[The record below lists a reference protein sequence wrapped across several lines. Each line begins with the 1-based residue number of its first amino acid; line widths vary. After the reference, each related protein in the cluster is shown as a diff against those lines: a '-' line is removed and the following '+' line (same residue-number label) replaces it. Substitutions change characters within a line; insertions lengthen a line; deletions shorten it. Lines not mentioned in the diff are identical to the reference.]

1 MNVDYANLEANVLD
15 GTFRNE
21 LEQELLVGFRMIRD
35 AGERLP
41 SPSHYASQIA
51 EIVSRNAPEP
61 MAPELAF
68 EVYQEILM
76 ACEQARAMV
85 LGEPPPLP
93 S

>member
-41 SPSHYASQIA
+41 IPSHYASQIA

-61 MAPELAF
+61 MTPELAF

-85 LGEPPPLP
+85 LAEPLPPP